1 MVGAYQQSDYVGN
14 HQADE
19 GYSPGK
25 RDGYRGRERADY
37 YQGQLRAL
45 DVDLRV
51 VTVSSSSDMMLKSL
65 TYKGATNAHDTK
77 TGVEES
83 AGVHS

>member
-1 MVGAYQQSDYVGN
+1 
-14 HQADE
+14 
-19 GYSPGK
+19 
-25 RDGYRGRERADY
+25 
-37 YQGQLRAL
+37 
-45 DVDLRV
+45 LRV
-51 VTVSSSSDMMLKSL
+51 VTVSSSSDMTLKSL